1 MSDKV
6 RLDKWLWS
14 VRLYKSRTLAADA
27 IKAGKVK
34 SNNKDAK
41 TSSPVTIGDRII
53 LKRNGFNFEY
63 VVNTIIKTRVSA
75 VLAAPCYTNITPE
88 EELNKY
94 KSWFI
99 GKGNGEQRGKGL
111 GRPTKKERRDI
122 DEFKDDIYED
132 PFNWVNEDGEEE

>member
-1 MSDKV
+1 MGDKV

-14 VRLYKSRTLAADA
+14 IRLFKSRTMASDA

-41 TSSPVTIGDRII
+41 TSTPVVVGDKIQ

-63 VVNTIIKTRVSA
+63 IVNVVLKTRVSA
-75 VLAAPCYTNITPE
+75 VLAAPCYTNITAE

-94 KSWFI
+94 KDWFV
-99 GKGNGEQRGKGL
+99 GKGNSEFRDRGL
-111 GRPTKKERRDI
+111 GRPTKKERREI
-122 DEFKDDIYED
+122 DGFKDDNFED
-132 PFNWVNEDGEEE
+132 PFSWVQDEEE